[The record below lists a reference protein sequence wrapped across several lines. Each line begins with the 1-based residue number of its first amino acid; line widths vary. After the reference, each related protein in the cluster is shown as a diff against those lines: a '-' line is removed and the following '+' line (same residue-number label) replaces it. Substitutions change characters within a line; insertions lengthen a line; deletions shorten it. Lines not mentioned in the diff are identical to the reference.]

1 MTNIVSIV
9 QLNEIGYKADID
21 DVVMC
26 ILEPGRCLMAKV
38 TWVVPLV
45 CLVACDDRRLGDG
58 MRASIM

>member
-38 TWVVPLV
+38 TQ
-45 CLVACDDRRLGDG
+45 VANDCIFSTSRWYHRF
-58 MRASIM
+58 A